1 MSDVPVQVI
10 VAAFQEEET
19 AGEALKALKEAK
31 KERLIGIQDAAII
44 RRDEDNKLHIKE
56 TADMGGGKGAAIGGV
71 LGGVIGLI
79 GGPAGVVLGG
89 AAGAAVGG
97 VTAKLFDAGIPDERL
112 EEIGSALKPGTS
124 AIIAIIEH
132 KWVAEVEQE
141 LAEAGAD
148 VLTEALRDD
157 IAEQLAEGKEVMYS
171 AISTDEGLATSR
183 VAADDEVVEVSGM
196 VVTDEGIVAGA
207 MVAEV
212 DDEAEEEGEE
222 KEGGEETPPAEDE

>member
-10 VAAFQEEET
+10 VAAFKEEET
-19 AGEALKALKEAK
+19 ADEALKALKEAK
-31 KERLIGIQDAAII
+31 KERLIGIQDAAVI

-56 TADMGGGKGAAIGGV
+56 TADMGGGKGAAVGGI

-97 VTAKLFDAGIPDERL
+97 FTAKLFDAGIPDERL

-132 KWVAEVEQE
+132 KWVADVEKE

-171 AISTDEGLATSR
+171 AISTDEGLAASR

-196 VVTDEGIVAGA
+196 VVTDEGIVTGA
-207 MVAEV
+207 MVAEI
-212 DDEAEEEGEE
+212 DDD
-222 KEGGEETPPAEDE
+222 AEDEGAEKE

>member
-10 VAAFQEEET
+10 IAAFKEEET
-19 AGEALKALKEAK
+19 ADAALKALKEAK
-31 KERLIGIQDAAII
+31 KERLIGIQDAAVI

-56 TADMGGGKGAAIGGV
+56 TADMGGGKGAAVGGV
-71 LGGVIGLI
+71 LGGIIGLI

-97 VTAKLFDAGIPDERL
+97 FTAKLFDAGIPDERL
-112 EEIGSALKPGTS
+112 EEIGSALTPGTS

-157 IAEQLAEGKEVMYS
+157 ITKQLAEGKDVMYS
-171 AISTDEGLATSR
+171 AVSTDESLTTSR

-196 VVTDEGIVAGA
+196 VVTDEGVVAGA
-207 MVAEV
+207 VVAEI
-212 DDEAEEEGEE
+212 DDEAEEQGEE
-222 KEGGEETPPAEDE
+222 PTTAEAK

>member
-1 MSDVPVQVI
+1 
-10 VAAFQEEET
+10 
-19 AGEALKALKEAK
+19 
-31 KERLIGIQDAAII
+31 LIGIQDAAVI

-56 TADMGGGKGAAIGGV
+56 TADMGGGKGAAVGGI

-97 VTAKLFDAGIPDERL
+97 FTAKLFDAGIPDERL

-124 AIIAIIEH
+124 TIIAIIEH
-132 KWVAEVEQE
+132 KWVADVEKE

-171 AISTDEGLATSR
+171 AISTDEGLAASR

-196 VVTDEGIVAGA
+196 VVTDEGIVTGA
-207 MVAEV
+207 MVAEI
-212 DDEAEEEGEE
+212 DDD
-222 KEGGEETPPAEDE
+222 AEDEGAEKE

>member
-1 MSDVPVQVI
+1 MSDVPIQVI
-10 VAAFQEEET
+10 IAAFKEEET
-19 AGEALKALKEAK
+19 ADEALKALKAAK
-31 KERLIGIQDAAII
+31 KERLIGIQDAAVI

-97 VTAKLFDAGIPDERL
+97 LTAKLFDAGISDERL

-141 LAEAGAD
+141 LAQAGAD

-157 IAEQLAEGKEVMYS
+157 ITKQLAEGKDVMYS
-171 AISTDEGLATSR
+171 AVSTDESLTTSR

-196 VVTDEGIVAGA
+196 VVTDEGVVAGA
-207 MVAEV
+207 VVAEI
-212 DDEAEEEGEE
+212 DDEAEEQGEE
-222 KEGGEETPPAEDE
+222 PTTAEAK

>member
-10 VAAFQEEET
+10 VAAFKEEET
-19 AGEALKALKEAK
+19 ADEALKALKEAK
-31 KERLIGIQDAAII
+31 KERLIGIQDAAVI

-56 TADMGGGKGAAIGGV
+56 TADMGGGKGAAVGGV
-71 LGGVIGLI
+71 LGGIIGLI

-97 VTAKLFDAGIPDERL
+97 FTAKLFDAGIPDERL
-112 EEIGSALKPGTS
+112 EEIGSALTPGTS

-157 IAEQLAEGKEVMYS
+157 IAKQLAEGKEVMYS
-171 AISTDEGLATSR
+171 TVSTDESLTTSR
-183 VAADDEVVEVSGM
+183 VAADDEVAEVSGM
-196 VVTDEGIVAGA
+196 VVTDEGVVAGA
-207 MVAEV
+207 VVAEI
-212 DDEAEEEGEE
+212 DDETEEQGEE
-222 KEGGEETPPAEDE
+222 PTTAEGK

>member
-10 VAAFQEEET
+10 IAAFKEEET
-19 AGEALKALKEAK
+19 ADAALKALKEAK
-31 KERLIGIQDAAII
+31 KERLIGIQDAAVI

-56 TADMGGGKGAAIGGV
+56 TADMGGGKGAAVGGV
-71 LGGVIGLI
+71 LGGIIGLI

-97 VTAKLFDAGIPDERL
+97 FTAKLFDAGIPDERL
-112 EEIGSALKPGTS
+112 EEIGSALTPGTS

-141 LAEAGAD
+141 LAQAGAD

-157 IAEQLAEGKEVMYS
+157 IAKQLAEGKEVMYS
-171 AISTDEGLATSR
+171 TVSTDESLTTSR
-183 VAADDEVVEVSGM
+183 VAADDEVAEVSGM
-196 VVTDEGIVAGA
+196 VVSDEGVVAGA
-207 MVAEV
+207 VVAEI
-212 DDEAEEEGEE
+212 DDETEEQGEE
-222 KEGGEETPPAEDE
+222 PTTAEGK

>member
-1 MSDVPVQVI
+1 MSDVPIQVI
-10 VAAFQEEET
+10 VAAFKEEET
-19 AGEALKALKEAK
+19 ADEALKALKEAK
-31 KERLIGIQDAAII
+31 KERLIGIQDAAVI

-56 TADMGGGKGAAIGGV
+56 TADMGGGKGAAVGGV

-97 VTAKLFDAGIPDERL
+97 FTAKLFDAGIPDERL

-132 KWVAEVEQE
+132 KWVSEVERE

-157 IAEQLAEGKEVMYS
+157 IAKQLAEGKEVMYS
-171 AISTDEGLATSR
+171 AVSTDESLTTSR
-183 VAADDEVVEVSGM
+183 IAADDEVVEVSGM

-207 MVAEV
+207 IVAEI
-212 DDEAEEEGEE
+212 DD
-222 KEGGEETPPAEDE
+222 KAEDEGAEKEQGEENTTAEDE

>member
-10 VAAFQEEET
+10 VAAFKEEET
-19 AGEALKALKEAK
+19 ADEALKTLKEAK
-31 KERLIGIQDAAII
+31 KERLIGIQDAAVI

-56 TADMGGGKGAAIGGV
+56 TADMGGGKGAAVGGV
-71 LGGVIGLI
+71 LGGIIGLI

-97 VTAKLFDAGIPDERL
+97 FTAKLFDAGIPDERL
-112 EEIGSALKPGTS
+112 EEIGSALTPGTS

-141 LAEAGAD
+141 LAQAGAD

-157 IAEQLAEGKEVMYS
+157 IAKQLAEGKEVMYS
-171 AISTDEGLATSR
+171 TVSTDESLTTSR
-183 VAADDEVVEVSGM
+183 VAADDEVAEVSGM
-196 VVTDEGIVAGA
+196 VVSDEGVVAGA
-207 MVAEV
+207 VVAEI
-212 DDEAEEEGEE
+212 DDETEEQGEE
-222 KEGGEETPPAEDE
+222 PTTAEGK

>member
-10 VAAFQEEET
+10 VAAFKDEET
-19 AGEALKALKEAK
+19 ADETLKTLKEAK
-31 KERLIGIQDAAII
+31 KERLIGIQDAAVI

-56 TADMGGGKGAAIGGV
+56 TADMGGGKGAAVGGI

-97 VTAKLFDAGIPDERL
+97 FTAKLFDAGIPDERL

-157 IAEQLAEGKEVMYS
+157 IAKQLAEGKEVMYS
-171 AISTDEGLATSR
+171 AISTDESLTTSR

-196 VVTDEGIVAGA
+196 VVTDEGIVTGA
-207 MVAEV
+207 VVAEIDDKAEDV
-212 DDEAEEEGEE
+212 GAEKEQGEETSTDEAE
-222 KEGGEETPPAEDE
+222 

>member
-10 VAAFQEEET
+10 VAAFKEEET
-19 AGEALKALKEAK
+19 ADEALKALKAAK
-31 KERLIGIQDAAII
+31 KERLIGIQDAAVI

-97 VTAKLFDAGIPDERL
+97 LTAKLFDAGISDERL

-124 AIIAIIEH
+124 AIIEH
-132 KWVAEVEQE
+132 KWVAEVERE

-157 IAEQLAEGKEVMYS
+157 IAEQLAEGKEVTYS

-183 VAADDEVVEVSGM
+183 VAADDEAVEVSGM
-196 VVTDEGIVAGA
+196 LVTDEGIVAGA
-207 MVAEV
+207 IVAEI
-212 DDEAEEEGEE
+212 DDDSEEEGKEE
-222 KEGGEETPPAEDE
+222 EQGKETSTTENE

>member
-10 VAAFQEEET
+10 VAAFKEEET
-19 AGEALKALKEAK
+19 ADEALKALKAAK
-31 KERLIGIQDAAII
+31 KERLIGIQDAAVI
-44 RRDEDNKLHIKE
+44 RRDEENKLHIKE

-97 VTAKLFDAGIPDERL
+97 LTAKLFDAGISDERL

-132 KWVAEVEQE
+132 KWVAEVERE

-157 IAEQLAEGKEVMYS
+157 IAEQLAEGKEVTYS

-183 VAADDEVVEVSGM
+183 VAADDEAVEASGM
-196 VVTDEGIVAGA
+196 LVTDEGIVAGA
-207 MVAEV
+207 IVAEI
-212 DDEAEEEGEE
+212 DDDSEEEGKEE
-222 KEGGEETPPAEDE
+222 EQGEETSTTENE

>member
-10 VAAFQEEET
+10 VAAFKEEGS
-19 AGEALKALKEAK
+19 ADEALKALKEAK

-44 RRDEDNKLHIKE
+44 RRDDDNKLHIKE
-56 TADMGGGKGAAIGGV
+56 TADVGGGKGAAIGGV

-97 VTAKLFDAGIPDERL
+97 ITAKLFDAGIPDERL

-132 KWVAEVEQE
+132 KWVAEVEAE

-157 IAEQLAEGKEVMYS
+157 IAEQLAEGKEVTYS
-171 AISTDEGLATSR
+171 AISTDEGLVTSR
-183 VAADDEVVEVSGM
+183 VAADDEVVEASGM
-196 VVTDEGIVAGA
+196 VVTDEGIVAGSV
-207 MVAEV
+207 VAEI
-212 DDEAEEEGEE
+212 DDEAEEEPGKTEQEQATSTDAEE
-222 KEGGEETPPAEDE
+222 

>member
-1 MSDVPVQVI
+1 MNEVPVQVI
-10 VAAFQEEET
+10 VAAFKEEET
-19 AGEALKALKEAK
+19 ADETLKALKEAK
-31 KERLIGIQDAAII
+31 KERLIGIQDAAVI

-56 TADMGGGKGAAIGGV
+56 TADMGGGKGAAVGGV

-97 VTAKLFDAGIPDERL
+97 FTAKLFDAGIPDERL

-132 KWVAEVEQE
+132 KWVADVEKE

-157 IAEQLAEGKEVMYS
+157 IAKQLAEGKEVMYS
-171 AISTDEGLATSR
+171 AVSTDESLTTSR

-207 MVAEV
+207 IVAEI
-212 DDEAEEEGEE
+212 DDKAEDERAE
-222 KEGGEETPPAEDE
+222 KEHGEETTTAEDE

>member
-10 VAAFQEEET
+10 VAAFKEEET
-19 AGEALKALKEAK
+19 ADEALKALKEAK
-31 KERLIGIQDAAII
+31 KERLIGIQDAAVI

-56 TADMGGGKGAAIGGV
+56 TADMGGGKGAAVGGV
-71 LGGVIGLI
+71 LGGIIGLI

-97 VTAKLFDAGIPDERL
+97 FTAKLFDAGIPDERL
-112 EEIGSALKPGTS
+112 EEIGSALTPGTS

-141 LAEAGAD
+141 LAQAGAD

-157 IAEQLAEGKEVMYS
+157 IAKQLAEGKEVMYS
-171 AISTDEGLATSR
+171 TVSTDESLTTSR
-183 VAADDEVVEVSGM
+183 VAADDEVAEVSGM
-196 VVTDEGIVAGA
+196 VVSDEGVVAGA
-207 MVAEV
+207 VVAEI
-212 DDEAEEEGEE
+212 DDETEEQGEE
-222 KEGGEETPPAEDE
+222 PTTAEGK

>member
-10 VAAFQEEET
+10 IAAFKEEET
-19 AGEALKALKEAK
+19 ADAALKALKEAK
-31 KERLIGIQDAAII
+31 KERLIGIQDAAVI

-56 TADMGGGKGAAIGGV
+56 TADMGGGKGAAVGGV
-71 LGGVIGLI
+71 LGGIIGLI

-97 VTAKLFDAGIPDERL
+97 FTAKLFDAGIPDERL
-112 EEIGSALKPGTS
+112 EEIGSALTPGTS

-141 LAEAGAD
+141 LAQAGAD

-157 IAEQLAEGKEVMYS
+157 ITKQLAEGKDVMYS
-171 AISTDEGLATSR
+171 AVSTDESLTTSR

-196 VVTDEGIVAGA
+196 VVTDEGVVAGA
-207 MVAEV
+207 VVAEI
-212 DDEAEEEGEE
+212 DDEAEEQGEE
-222 KEGGEETPPAEDE
+222 PTTAEAK

>member
-1 MSDVPVQVI
+1 MSEVPVQVI
-10 VAAFQEEET
+10 VAAFKDEET
-19 AGEALKALKEAK
+19 AGETLKALKEAK
-31 KERLIGIQDAAII
+31 KERLIGIQDAAVI

-157 IAEQLAEGKEVMYS
+157 IAEQLAEGKEFIYS
-171 AISTDEGLATSR
+171 AISTDDGLATSR
-183 VAADDEVVEVSGM
+183 VAADGEVVEVSGM

-212 DDEAEEEGEE
+212 DDEAEEGEE
-222 KEGGEETPPAEDE
+222 KGGGEETPTPEDE

>member
-10 VAAFQEEET
+10 IAAFKEEET
-19 AGEALKALKEAK
+19 ADAALKALKEAK
-31 KERLIGIQDAAII
+31 KERLIGIQDAAVI

-56 TADMGGGKGAAIGGV
+56 TADMGGGKGAAVGGV
-71 LGGVIGLI
+71 LGGIIGLI

-97 VTAKLFDAGIPDERL
+97 FTAKLFDAGIPDERL
-112 EEIGSALKPGTS
+112 EEIGSALTPGTS

-157 IAEQLAEGKEVMYS
+157 ITKQLAEGKDVMYS
-171 AISTDEGLATSR
+171 AVSTDESLTTSR

-196 VVTDEGIVAGA
+196 VVTDEGVVAGA
-207 MVAEV
+207 VVAEI
-212 DDEAEEEGEE
+212 DDETEEQGEE
-222 KEGGEETPPAEDE
+222 PTTAEGK

>member
-10 VAAFQEEET
+10 IAAFKEEET
-19 AGEALKALKEAK
+19 ADAALKALKEAK
-31 KERLIGIQDAAII
+31 KERLIGIQDAAVI

-56 TADMGGGKGAAIGGV
+56 TADMGGGKGAAVGGV
-71 LGGVIGLI
+71 LGGIIGLI

-97 VTAKLFDAGIPDERL
+97 FTAKLFDAGIPDERL
-112 EEIGSALKPGTS
+112 EEIGSALTPGTS

-157 IAEQLAEGKEVMYS
+157 ITKQLAEGKDVMYS
-171 AISTDEGLATSR
+171 AVSTDESLTTSR

-196 VVTDEGIVAGA
+196 VVTDEGVVAGA
-207 MVAEV
+207 VVAEI
-212 DDEAEEEGEE
+212 DDEAEEQGEE
-222 KEGGEETPPAEDE
+222 PTTAEGK

>member
-10 VAAFQEEET
+10 IAAFKEEET
-19 AGEALKALKEAK
+19 ADAALKALKEAK
-31 KERLIGIQDAAII
+31 KERLIGIQDAAVI

-56 TADMGGGKGAAIGGV
+56 TADMGGGKGAAVGGV
-71 LGGVIGLI
+71 LGGIIGLI

-97 VTAKLFDAGIPDERL
+97 FTAKLFDAGIPDERL
-112 EEIGSALKPGTS
+112 EEIGSALTPGTS

-157 IAEQLAEGKEVMYS
+157 ITKQLAEGKDVMYS
-171 AISTDEGLATSR
+171 AVSTDESLTTSR

-196 VVTDEGIVAGA
+196 VVSDEGVVAGA
-207 MVAEV
+207 VVAEI
-212 DDEAEEEGEE
+212 DDETEEQGEE
-222 KEGGEETPPAEDE
+222 PTTAEGK

>member
-10 VAAFQEEET
+10 VAAFKEEET
-19 AGEALKALKEAK
+19 ADEALKALKEAK
-31 KERLIGIQDAAII
+31 KERLIGIQDAAVI

-56 TADMGGGKGAAIGGV
+56 TADMGGGKGAAVGGV

-97 VTAKLFDAGIPDERL
+97 FTAKLFDAGIPDERL

-132 KWVAEVEQE
+132 KWVSEVERE

-157 IAEQLAEGKEVMYS
+157 IAKQLAEGKEVMYS
-171 AISTDEGLATSR
+171 AVSTDESLTTSR
-183 VAADDEVVEVSGM
+183 IAADDEVVEVSGM

-207 MVAEV
+207 IVAEI
-212 DDEAEEEGEE
+212 DD
-222 KEGGEETPPAEDE
+222 KAEDEGAEKEQGEENTTAEDE

>member
-1 MSDVPVQVI
+1 MNDVPIQVI

-31 KERLIGIQDAAII
+31 KERLIGIQDAAVI

-171 AISTDEGLATSR
+171 AISTDESLATSR

-196 VVTDEGIVAGA
+196 LVTDEGIVAGA

-212 DDEAEEEGEE
+212 DDEAEEDEE
-222 KEGGEETPPAEDE
+222 KEQGEETPTAEDE